1 METKKFENFMNGIRQ
16 QLVEQKID
24 FVLVATNRE
33 SDNATDGAVIVNT
46 EHGMIEHAD
55 AIYEVACGG
64 DAGCQSFIG
73 RLYQRG
79 IKDLAKNS
87 DVQQPDMYNPNAN

>member
-1 METKKFENFMNGIRQ
+1 METKKFEKFMTGIRQ

-33 SDNATDGAVIVNT
+33 SDNATDGIVIVNT

-55 AIYEVACGG
+55 AIYQVACGG
-64 DAGCQSFIG
+64 DEGCQSFIG

-79 IKDLAKNS
+79 MKAVNDFCEAQ
-87 DVQQPDMYNPNAN
+87 DADMCNPNVN

>member
-1 METKKFENFMNGIRQ
+1 METKKFENFMTGIRQ

-33 SDNATDGAVIVNT
+33 SDNATDGIVIVNT

-55 AIYEVACGG
+55 AIYQVACGG
-64 DAGCQSFIG
+64 DEGCQSFIG

-79 IKDLAKNS
+79 MKDVNDFCEAQ
-87 DVQQPDMYNPNAN
+87 DADMCNPNAN